1 VSAKNFIG
9 FAGASVFVEWRRDS
23 GCNAARHPILGKP
36 MSEHVRVEKQG
47 GALAI
52 TLARPERRNAI
63 TVAMYAALADAF
75 EAAAKDDSVRVITLR
90 GEGQDFAAGNDLAD
104 FLQAPPRSDGE
115 IPVWRLL
122 RALATC
128 DTPIV
133 AAVHGNCVGIGT
145 TMLLHCDLVIAD
157 DSARFSLPFVDL
169 ALVPEAASSLLLPRL
184 AGRARAARYLLL
196 CEPFGVEEA
205 EAIGVVSHR
214 AGAGALEQKLEQVVA
229 SLLAKPP
236 EALRQTQRLLRHGA
250 REEILERMKLES
262 SLFTERLASA
272 EVKQAVAAFF
282 EKRAKN

>member
-1 VSAKNFIG
+1 
-9 FAGASVFVEWRRDS
+9 
-23 GCNAARHPILGKP
+23 

-47 GALAI
+47 GVLAI

-63 TVAMYAALADAF
+63 TVDMYAALADAI
-75 EAAAKDDSVRVITLR
+75 EGAAKDDCVRVITIR

-104 FLQAPPRSDGE
+104 FLQAPPRTEGE

-122 RALATC
+122 RALAVC
-128 DTPIV
+128 ETPIV

-157 DSARFSLPFVDL
+157 DGARFSLPFVDL

-205 EAIGVVSHR
+205 AAIGLISHR
-214 AGAGALEQKLEQVVA
+214 ADAGALDEKLEEIVA
-229 SLLAKPP
+229 RLLAKPP
-236 EALRQTQRLLRHGA
+236 QALGQTQKLLRHGA
-250 REEILERMKLES
+250 SDEILERMKLES

-272 EVKQAVAAFF
+272 EVKEAITAFF
-282 EKRAKN
+282 EKRTPNFGV